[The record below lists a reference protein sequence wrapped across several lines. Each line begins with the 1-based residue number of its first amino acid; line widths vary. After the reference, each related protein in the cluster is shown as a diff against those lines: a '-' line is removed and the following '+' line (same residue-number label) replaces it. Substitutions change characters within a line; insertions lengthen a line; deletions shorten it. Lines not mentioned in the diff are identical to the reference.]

1 MYRKA
6 RGIQSLY
13 QMLCEKHL
21 TMSHADNMQYISRQ
35 NKDIFT
41 ISLLLHKWE
50 NETQLWPNSQLN
62 FPNTCVTALVSH

>member
-6 RGIQSLY
+6 RGIQSLD
-13 QMLCEKHL
+13 QMSCEKHL

-50 NETQLWPNSQLN
+50 TETQL
-62 FPNTCVTALVSH
+62 